1 MSTVKLE
8 YSTNHVGVLTLDRPE
23 AANAFSLQL
32 LNDLHHT
39 LDKIEQNHELRA
51 LIITGNGQKAFCAGA
66 DLKEREHM
74 NDNEVMAT
82 VRKIKDTI
90 TRIEDLEI
98 PTIAA
103 INGAAF
109 GGGLELAL
117 GCDIRIASEQAKMGL
132 TETSLG
138 IIPGAG
144 GTQRL
149 SRIVGLGK
157 AKYLILTATR
167 LTSQEALDIGLVE
180 EVVPGESLM
189 EKALEIA
196 GAIAQNGP
204 IGVKQAKKAIQLG
217 FQTDIKT
224 GLKIEEECYTRTI
237 STEDRKEGIRAFKE
251 KRKPQYKGK

>member
-117 GCDIRIASEQAKMGL
+117 GCDIRIARRTG
-132 TETSLG
+132 
-138 IIPGAG
+138 
-144 GTQRL
+144 
-149 SRIVGLGK
+149 
-157 AKYLILTATR
+157 
-167 LTSQEALDIGLVE
+167 
-180 EVVPGESLM
+180 
-189 EKALEIA
+189 
-196 GAIAQNGP
+196 QNGP
-204 IGVKQAKKAIQLG
+204 DRNFPRHYSGGRGNPETVPDCRFRKSQIPDPDCHTADQSGS
-217 FQTDIKT
+217 T
-224 GLKIEEECYTRTI
+224 GYRVSRGSCSR
-237 STEDRKEGIRAFKE
+237 
-251 KRKPQYKGK
+251 